1 MELITFNLTLQ
12 KNVRARLPSVGP
24 NVALQRRAAVAGRP
38 LERLVYARHGHE
50 LMG

>member
-24 NVALQRRAAVAGRP
+24 NVALQRRAACGGP
-38 LERLVYARHGHE
+38 LQGLVYARHGHE